1 MDGLLQH
8 RQVLQAGRI
17 IKKAFGDTAASA
29 VRTETTFHLLSRH
42 DNRDNNPGGKEKTL
56 SSCKLSTQTL
66 HSRGGTVLKR

>member
-29 VRTETTFHLLSRH
+29 VRTETTFHLLSH
-42 DNRDNNPGGKEKTL
+42 HNRDNNPGGKEKTL
-56 SSCKLSTQTL
+56 SSCKLSTQTFY
-66 HSRGGTVLKR
+66 SRGGTVLKR